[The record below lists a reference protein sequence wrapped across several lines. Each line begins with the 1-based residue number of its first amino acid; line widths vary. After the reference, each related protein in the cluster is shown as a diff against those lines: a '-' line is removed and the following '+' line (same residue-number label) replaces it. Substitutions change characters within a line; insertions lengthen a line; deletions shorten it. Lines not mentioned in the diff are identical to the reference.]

1 MSMRL
6 YLAMTAGEYHSATA
20 LPEAVAWM
28 ACHFSCYGS
37 GLCNLPKNL
46 PEGSMIIVN
55 DRTPIHRHDP
65 SLIAEQLT
73 QLQEALHPACILLD
87 LQRRGEPEAVA
98 IAQKVN
104 DALPCPVGISECYAQ
119 DLECP
124 VFLPP
129 PPLHLCLEEY
139 LEPWKDREIWLEA
152 AMDAS
157 VITLTAEGAHIEE
170 AELGTLES
178 PNFTDLQL
186 CCRYQITL
194 EENTAR
200 FTLQRDREQLEGMFA
215 QAESLGVTQAIGLYQ
230 QLG

>member
-73 QLQEALHPACILLD
+73 QLQEALRPACILLD
-87 LQRRGEPEAVA
+87 LQRRNTAEAVT
-98 IAQKVN
+98 IVQQVT
-104 DALPCPVGISECYAQ
+104 DALPCPVGVSECYGQ

-139 LEPWKDREIWLEA
+139 LEPWKNREIWLEA
-152 AMDAS
+152 ATDAS
-157 VITLTAEGAHIEE
+157 VITLTAQGAHIEE
-170 AELGTLES
+170 AELCPLES
-178 PNFTDLQL
+178 PNFTDPQL
-186 CCRYQITL
+186 YCRYQITL
-194 EENTAR
+194 EENAAR
-200 FTLQRDREQLEGMFA
+200 FTLQRDKEQLAEMLAHAEG
-215 QAESLGVTQAIGLYQ
+215 LGVTQAIGLYQ